1 MILRKSIRVIC
12 VAGWA
17 RWAMGGKTPMEPMST
32 RQEVQETLHG
42 AGFYATG
49 EHTSYEIYVAR
60 DLEHNKGFQKR
71 QLMAKGEV
79 RYSGYYTV
87 EWDDGIELEPGERF
101 AVILYVKTLG
111 AVHPLAIEYRA
122 DDATSM
128 ADISDGEGYISAG
141 GAVWERA
148 EENYQCNLCLKAY
161 TTIRR

>member
-1 MILRKSIRVIC
+1 MVITQWN
-12 VAGWA
+12 GM
-17 RWAMGGKTPMEPMST
+17 MGLNWS
-32 RQEVQETLHG
+32 RRALC
-42 AGFYATG
+42 
-49 EHTSYEIYVAR
+49 S
-60 DLEHNKGFQKR
+60 DSLC
-71 QLMAKGEV
+71 
-79 RYSGYYTV
+79 
-87 EWDDGIELEPGERF
+87 
-101 AVILYVKTLG
+101 KTLG

>member
-1 MILRKSIRVIC
+1 MVITQ
-12 VAGWA
+12 W
-17 RWAMGGKTPMEPMST
+17 
-32 RQEVQETLHG
+32 
-42 AGFYATG
+42 
-49 EHTSYEIYVAR
+49 
-60 DLEHNKGFQKR
+60 N
-71 QLMAKGEV
+71 
-79 RYSGYYTV
+79 
-87 EWDDGIELEPGERF
+87 GIELEPGERF

>member
-1 MILRKSIRVIC
+1 
-12 VAGWA
+12 
-17 RWAMGGKTPMEPMST
+17 
-32 RQEVQETLHG
+32 
-42 AGFYATG
+42 
-49 EHTSYEIYVAR
+49 
-60 DLEHNKGFQKR
+60 
-71 QLMAKGEV
+71 MAKGEV
-79 RYSGYYTV
+79 RCSGYYTV

-101 AVILYVKTLG
+101 AV
-111 AVHPLAIEYRA
+111 AIEYRA